1 MDRRASPE
9 SDPAAPERALLSLL
23 GLAARARAT
32 VTGTGAARGAVREG
46 KAAAVLLAADASPTQ
61 AAKLLPLLRA
71 RGTPFAVCLTQD
83 ELGTALG
90 RGRVSAVAVTDPNL
104 ARRIV
109 ELAGAPSQPQDVQ
122 EESRTDAS
130 L

>member
-1 MDRRASPE
+1 MDT
-9 SDPAAPERALLSLL
+9 RALLSLL

-32 VTGTGAARGAVREG
+32 VTGTGAARSAVRDG

-61 AAKLLPLLRA
+61 SRKLVPLLRA
-71 RGTPFAVCLTQD
+71 RGTPFVVCLTQD
-83 ELGTALG
+83 ELGGALG
-90 RGRVSAVAVTDPNL
+90 RGPVTAVAVTEPNL

-109 ELAGAPSQPQDVQ
+109 ELASEPPQPQDAQ

-130 L
+130 I